1 MSKASKG
8 YRSATRRKL
17 KGKVRNKFKPEKFL
31 KEFKPGDKVIIT
43 PDPSV
48 QKALPFYRFKGRMGI
63 IGSKRGSAYLVNVRI
78 GKAEK
83 TVITRAEHLKA
94 LKAGNP
100 SSKGGKNGDNK

>member
-8 YRSATRRKL
+8 YRAATRKSL
-17 KGKVRNKFKPEKFL
+17 KGRARAKFKPEKFL

-48 QKALPFYRFKGRMGI
+48 QKALPYSRFKGGTGVICSR
-63 IGSKRGSAYLVNVRI
+63 RGSAYLVNVRT

-94 LKAGNP
+94 LKRG
-100 SSKGGKNGDNK
+100 